1 VEFIAVIRD
10 AFLCINLVL
19 EERAMGH
26 VFKSLKSLAVLA
38 VAIGL
43 LPTVTKAQHYTQT
56 NLVSNIAGQA
66 PLQDPNLQNAWGLVS
81 SPTGSP
87 WWVSNNADGTSTL
100 YSISATS
107 TGGLEATLVPINP
120 APNEF
125 VKIPNAPSQTPPG
138 SPTGV
143 MFNGSPTDFLL
154 APGAPALFMFV
165 TEDGTVQGWNPG
177 VNRASA
183 VIKADNSKV
192 PNAANGA
199 VYKGST
205 IAEID
210 GHKFILAANFRSGR
224 IDIFDTNFKQVLF
237 SEEKFDDDSIPRDF
251 APFNVQGVGPNIYV
265 TYAKQDAAKHDPVQP
280 GRPGDGFVDVFD
292 RHGKL
297 LQRLDHGDWFN
308 APWGVVW
315 ATPDFGEFSNTILI
329 GNFRGDN
336 VAAFNPVTGH
346 FLGNMLN
353 PDGSTLLIDGLWA
366 LRFGNDGSSGPAT
379 TLFFT
384 AGPNDETNGLL
395 GTLTPIAAEK
405 AEADEQ

>member
-1 VEFIAVIRD
+1 MRYV
-10 AFLCINLVL
+10 C
-19 EERAMGH
+19 
-26 VFKSLKSLAVLA
+26 KSLKSFTILAAGLS
-38 VAIGL
+38 L
-43 LPTVTKAQHYTQT
+43 LPVVAKAQHYTQT

-100 YSISATS
+100 YSITTNS
-107 TGGLEATLVPINP
+107 TGGLVATLVPINP

-125 VKIPNAPSQTPPG
+125 VKIPNAPVPATPPPPG

-154 APGAPALFMFV
+154 APGAPAAFLFV

-183 VIKADNSKV
+183 VIKVDNSQV
-192 PNAANGA
+192 PNAKNGA
-199 VYKGST
+199 VYKGAT

-210 GHKFILAANFRSGR
+210 GHKFILAANFRSGK
-224 IDIFDTNFKQVLF
+224 IDIFDTNFKQVHF
-237 SEEKFDDDSIPRDF
+237 DEDAFDDDRIPHDF

-265 TYAKQDAAKHDPVQP
+265 TYAKQDAAKHDPPDP

-292 RHGKL
+292 RHGRL
-297 LQRLDHGDWFN
+297 LQRLEHGDWFN

-336 VAAFNPVTGH
+336 VAAFNPVTGK

-366 LRFGNDGSSGPAT
+366 LRFGNDGGSGPAT

-384 AGPNDETNGLL
+384 AGPNGETDGLL
-395 GTLTPIAAEK
+395 GTLTPVAAEK

>member
-1 VEFIAVIRD
+1 
-10 AFLCINLVL
+10 
-19 EERAMGH
+19 MGTA
-26 VFKSLKSLAVLA
+26 FKSFKLCGAAALAVS
-38 VAIGL
+38 L
-43 LPTVTKAQHYTQT
+43 LPAVTQAQHYTQT

-66 PLQDPNLQNAWGLVS
+66 PLQDTNLQNAWGLVS

-87 WWVSNNADGTSTL
+87 WWVSNNAGGTSTL
-100 YSISATS
+100 YSISSTAT
-107 TGGLEATLVPINP
+107 GLAASIVPINP

-125 VKIPNAPSQTPPG
+125 VLIPNAPVATPPPAPLG

-143 MFNGSPTDFLL
+143 MFNGSATDFLL
-154 APGAPALFMFV
+154 DPNNSKSHAIFLFV

-177 VNRASA
+177 VNPAAA
-183 VIKADNSKV
+183 VIKVDHSQV
-192 PNAANGA
+192 PNAKNGA
-199 VYKGST
+199 VYKGAT

-210 GHKFILAANFRSGR
+210 GNKFILAANFRSGR
-224 IDIFDTNFKQVLF
+224 VDVFDTNFNQVRL
-237 SEEKFDDDSIPRDF
+237 SEEKFEDDRLPHDF

-280 GRPGDGFVDVFD
+280 GEPGDGFVDVFD
-292 RHGKL
+292 RHGRL
-297 LQRLDHGDWFN
+297 IQRLDGDGAFN

-329 GNFRGDN
+329 GNFRGGN
-336 VAAFNPVTGH
+336 ISAFNPVTGQ

-366 LRFGNDGSSGPAT
+366 LRFGNDGGSGPAT

-395 GTLTPIAAEK
+395 GTLTPSTAEK
-405 AEADEQ
+405 GEADEQ

>member
-1 VEFIAVIRD
+1 
-10 AFLCINLVL
+10 
-19 EERAMGH
+19 MGY
-26 VFKSLKSLAVLA
+26 VFKSLKSVTLLAVGLSLLPA
-38 VAIGL
+38 VA
-43 LPTVTKAQHYTQT
+43 KAQHYTQT

-66 PLQDPNLQNAWGLVS
+66 PLQDANLQNAWGLVS

-87 WWVSNNADGTSTL
+87 WWVSNNAGGTSTL
-100 YSISATS
+100 YSIDAT
-107 TGGLEATLVPINP
+107 GAAHLVAINP

-138 SPTGV
+138 NPTGV
-143 MFNGSPTDFLL
+143 MFNGSATDFLL
-154 APGAPALFMFV
+154 APGAPALFIFV

-183 VIKADNSKV
+183 VIVVDHSQV
-192 PNAANGA
+192 PHAANGA

-224 IDIFDTNFKQVLF
+224 IDVFDTNFKQVRF
-237 SEEKFDDDSIPRDF
+237 SEEAFDDDRIPRDF

-265 TYAKQDAAKHDPVQP
+265 TYARQDAARHDPVKP
-280 GRPGDGFVDVFD
+280 GQPGDGFVDVFD
-292 RHGKL
+292 RHGRL
-297 LQRLDHGDWFN
+297 LQRLEHGDWFN

-329 GNFRGDN
+329 GNFRGDTIG
-336 VAAFNPVTGH
+336 AFNPVTGR

-353 PDGSTLLIDGLWA
+353 PDGSTLKIDGLWA
-366 LRFGNDGSSGPAT
+366 LRFGNDGGSGPAT

-384 AGPNDETNGLL
+384 AGPDDETNGLL
-395 GTLTPIAAEK
+395 GTLTPIAPEK